1 MKKINIEE
9 KLSLFSERRNPKIVA
24 ELNGQHVK
32 LVKLEG
38 DFIFHKHD
46 HEDEMFLVLK
56 GWFNMEF
63 EDHIVRLEEGEF
75 LIVPR
80 GIVHRPVAPVECS
93 IMLFE
98 PSTTLNTGDVQDTE
112 FTKPVLDWI

>member
-1 MKKINIEE
+1 MKKININD
-9 KLSLFSERRNPKIVA
+9 KLSLFSECRSPKIVA

-32 LVKLEG
+32 LVKLFGE
-38 DFIFHKHD
+38 FIFHKHD

-63 EDHIVRLEEGEF
+63 EDHTVRLEEGEF
-75 LIVPR
+75 LVVPR
-80 GIVHRPVAPVECS
+80 GVVHRPVAPEECS

-98 PSTTLNTGDVQDTE
+98 PASTLNTGDVQDE
-112 FTKPVLDWI
+112 AYTKAILDWI

>member
-1 MKKINIEE
+1 MNKVNIEE
-9 KLSLFSERRNPKIVA
+9 KLSLFSEHRSPKIVA

-32 LVKLEG
+32 LVKLSGE
-38 DFIFHKHD
+38 FIFHKHD
-46 HEDEMFLVLK
+46 HEDEMFLVLN

-63 EDHIVRLEEGEF
+63 EDHTVRLEKGEF

-80 GIVHRPVAPVECS
+80 GVIHRPVAPEECS

-98 PSTTLNTGDVQDTE
+98 PATTRNTGDVEDAE
-112 FTKPVLDWI
+112 FTKAVLDWI